1 MRTHRRRSTAIQH
14 PTAYGEQNG
23 PIQSHMI
30 VAPTG
35 AHRFVLHV
43 EAGRIRVEK
52 SYTREQVIELARLLA
67 TFTSEGEAADDGP
80 DFMREKYL
88 RLT

>member
-1 MRTHRRRSTAIQH
+1 MRPPRRRQAAIQH
-14 PTAYGEQNG
+14 PVVYGAQNG

-30 VAPTG
+30 AAPTG
-35 AHRFVLHV
+35 AHRFVLHLD
-43 EAGRIRVEK
+43 AGRIRVEK
-52 SYTREQVIELARLLA
+52 SYTREQAIELARLLA

-80 DFMREKYL
+80 DFIREKYL